1 MSTPAP
7 VRPAKPAHRAIA
19 SPNLPARRTAA
30 TKPNRAIA
38 LGLVAGGLLATV
50 AVNPAA
56 AQPAP
61 DPARLQSL
69 ALQAAEARRGSSA
82 VSDIP
87 DIAIAS
93 AGEGIITRRND
104 SPVAPGVNYTSFD
117 RLDARGWLRGDILVT
132 DLDAGGVTV
141 DYLNPGTVS
150 GREVLSQQVAR
161 KGAIAG
167 VNGDFF
173 DINDTGAPLGI
184 GIERDADGGAGRF
197 VNGPASGHNE
207 SAVIGKDGL
216 GRIAQVFLEG
226 TATDDDASTVNLSN
240 LNSPAVNSGG
250 IGLYTPQWGAAART
264 RTVDGLPTVR
274 EVILRDGV
282 VVSSATTPTTT
293 PLAANEQA
301 LIGRE
306 AGATALTAFEPGDK
320 VEVKYGPRADAAD
333 AAVAVSGNMQLA
345 RDGQVLDVDDTVM
358 HPRTAIGFSDDGR
371 RMVLLTVDGR
381 MADSR
386 GLTEK
391 ELGRLM
397 LDLGADDVLNLDG
410 GGSSTMLRQAPG
422 EATPE
427 VVNKPSDGGERLTP
441 NGLGLLPVKGSG
453 RLKGFRIEAP
463 GTAAEPA
470 DTDLTKSARVLTGL
484 SRVLTARGH
493 DETYAAVP
501 GTPYWWSGGNA
512 RVSDQGIVTGRKAGD
527 VVVTAAQGQA
537 LGRFPMTVL
546 GTPARLAPSTRQ
558 VSVPSATTKGFFS
571 INGYDADGFS
581 TWVEPRDIELSYD
594 PGLIN
599 VVARDNGFD
608 VSAAGA
614 EGVSTV
620 ITAKV
625 GTLTTQL
632 TVIAGLSSEVV
643 DEVDDLTRWQANAV
657 PVGAAT
663 ASRSA
668 AEGHDGGQA
677 IALDYSL
684 TGSTATRAAYLS
696 VTPQLTLPGQPQK
709 LGAWVYGDGK
719 GAWLRANA
727 YDAAGGAAKTLNVAA
742 SVDWTGWKYVEADIP
757 PGLTVPLKFWR
768 IYVVETVPTRQY
780 SGRIVVDDLTVRS
793 APPVNVAPPAK
804 VVDPMVVADGNVDG
818 KRWKFAV
825 LSDAQFTADDPE
837 SEYARQARRTIR
849 EALAQQP
856 EFLVINGDFVDRGFA
871 NDIALAK
878 RIIDEEVAGKVPVH
892 YVPGNHES
900 YGPGDLSEW
909 TKVFGPPSSTLDH
922 KGTRF
927 VLRDSSLGSLR
938 AGGFAQILDLRKQ
951 LDDAAR
957 NPAIR
962 NVVVMAHHPID
973 DPLPTANSQLAD
985 RKEAELLVRWLADF
999 RASTGKG
1006 AAYMAAHA
1014 GTFAATRTDGVL
1026 LPLTGNSGKGP
1037 AAAPDAGGFTGWAL
1051 VGVDPSSTAA
1061 AAGERRWS
1069 APERAWF
1076 QVEFRPHV
1084 DSLELAAPTSLR
1096 RGDTAP
1102 AAATVV
1108 QDARRVPVAFPV
1120 SADWWGSTLLH
1131 IGPANTAPFWAVAA
1145 FDPATG
1151 QLTALHPG
1159 TAQLGVTVNGVSKST
1174 TIRVDW

>member
-7 VRPAKPAHRAIA
+7 PIPVRRA
-19 SPNLPARRTAA
+19 LTTA
-30 TKPNRAIA
+30 
-38 LGLVAGGLLATV
+38 LVTGGLLLTT
-50 AVNPAA
+50 AVPPAF
-56 AQPAP
+56 AQPSP
-61 DPARLQSL
+61 ELT
-69 ALQAAEARRGSSA
+69 EAVEAHQGSSA
-82 VSDIP
+82 ASSDIP
-87 DIAIAS
+87 DVALAPP
-93 AGEGIITRRND
+93 GEGIVTRRSD
-104 SPVAPGVNYTSFD
+104 SPVAPGVDYTSFD

-132 DLDAGGVTV
+132 DLDKGGVTV

-161 KGAIAG
+161 KQAIAG

-197 VNGPASGHNE
+197 VNGPAAGHNE
-207 SAVIGKDGL
+207 TAVIGKDGL

-226 TATDDDASTVNLSN
+226 TATDDDASKVALTN
-240 LNSPAVNSGG
+240 LNSPSVNAGG
-250 IGLYTPQWGAAART
+250 IGLYTPQWGEAART

-282 VVSSATTPTTT
+282 VVSSATTPATT

-306 AGATALTAFEPGDK
+306 AGATALAAFEPGDQ

-333 AAVAVSGNMQLA
+333 AAVALSGNIQLA
-345 RDGQVLDVDDTVM
+345 RDGQILNVDDTAL
-358 HPRTAIGFSDDGR
+358 HPRTAIGFSADGR
-371 RMVLLTVDGR
+371 RMILLTIDGR
-381 MADSR
+381 MVDSR

-391 ELGRLM
+391 ELARLM

-410 GGSSTMLRQAPG
+410 GGSSTMLKRSPG
-422 EATPE
+422 EAAPE
-427 VVNKPSDGGERLTP
+427 LVNKPSDGSERLTP

-453 RLKGFRIEAP
+453 QLKGFRIEAA
-463 GTAAEPA
+463 GTTAEPA
-470 DTDLTKSARVLTGL
+470 DADLTRSARVLTGL

-493 DETYAAVP
+493 DETYAPAA
-501 GTPYWWSGGNA
+501 GTPYWSAGSNA
-512 RVSDQGIVTGRKAGD
+512 RVTSLGVVTGRRAGD
-527 VVVTAAQGQA
+527 VVITAAKGIA
-537 LGRFPMTVL
+537 NGRFPMTVL
-546 GTPARLAPSTRQ
+546 GEPARLAPSSKQ
-558 VSVPSATTKGFFS
+558 VSLPNATSKGFFS
-571 INGYDADGFS
+571 ITGYDADGFS
-581 TWVEPRDIELSYD
+581 TWVEPRDVQLTYD
-594 PGLIN
+594 PALVN
-599 VVARDNGFD
+599 VVAKGNGFE
-608 VSAAGA
+608 VNAVGTEA
-614 EGVSTV
+614 VSTV
-620 ITAKV
+620 VTAKV
-625 GTLTTQL
+625 GDLTTQL
-632 TVIAGLSSEVV
+632 SVTAGLSSEVV

-657 PVGAAT
+657 PAGAAT
-663 ASRSA
+663 ATRSA

-696 VTPQLTLPGQPQK
+696 MTPQQTLPGQPQK

-727 YDAAGGAAKTLNVAA
+727 YDGAGGSAQTLNLAA
-742 SVDWTGWKYVEADIP
+742 AVDWTGWKYVEADIP
-757 PGLTVPLKFWR
+757 PGLTMPLRFWR

-780 SGRIVVDDLTVRS
+780 AGRIVVDDLTVRG
-793 APPVNVAPPAK
+793 APPVTVQPPAK
-804 VVDPMVVADGNVDG
+804 VVDPMVVADGKLDG
-818 KRWKFAV
+818 TRWKFAV
-825 LSDAQFTADDPE
+825 LSDAQFTADNPD
-837 SEYARQARRTIR
+837 SDIVQQARRTIR

-909 TKVFGPPSSTLDH
+909 SKVFGAPSSTFDH

-951 LDDAAR
+951 LDDAAK

-973 DPLPTANSQLAD
+973 DPSPTANSQLGD

-1026 LPLTGNSGKGP
+1026 LPLTGNSGKSP

-1051 VGVDPSSTAA
+1051 VGIDPAA
-1061 AAGERRWS
+1061 RAADAGVRHWS
-1069 APERAWF
+1069 APERSWF
-1076 QVEFRPHV
+1076 QVELRPHV
-1084 DSLELAAPTSLR
+1084 DALEL
-1096 RGDTAP
+1096 TAP
-1102 AAATVV
+1102 ATIRRGQTAQATATVV
-1108 QDARRVPVAFPV
+1108 QDGRRVPVAFPV
-1120 SADWWGSTLLH
+1120 SADWTGSTFLH
-1131 IGPANTAPFWAVAA
+1131 IGPAKSAPIWAAA
-1145 FDPATG
+1145 SYDPATG
-1151 QLTALHPG
+1151 QFTAIRPG
-1159 TAQLGVTVNGVSKST
+1159 SVDLAVTVNGTTKST
-1174 TIRVDW
+1174 RIRIDW

>member
-1 MSTPAP
+1 MS
-7 VRPAKPAHRAIA
+7 
-19 SPNLPARRTAA
+19 
-30 TKPNRAIA
+30 
-38 LGLVAGGLLATV
+38 LVLGGLLATA
-50 AVNPAA
+50 AVNPASA
-56 AQPAP
+56 AQPSP
-61 DPARLQSL
+61 DQLRQTTAV
-69 ALQAAEARRGSSA
+69 EAHRGSSA
-82 VSDIP
+82 ASDIP
-87 DIAIAS
+87 DVAIAPP
-93 AGEGIITRRND
+93 GEGIITRRED
-104 SPVAPGVNYTSFD
+104 TPVAPGVSYTSFD
-117 RLDARGWLRGDILVT
+117 RLDARGWLRGDILVA

-197 VNGPASGHNE
+197 VNGPAAGHNDT
-207 SAVIGKDGL
+207 AVIDKFGL

-226 TATDDDASTVNLSN
+226 TATDDDASKVDLTN
-240 LNSPAVNSGG
+240 LNSPSVNSGG
-250 IGLYTPQWGAAART
+250 IGLYTPQWGEAART

-282 VVSSATTPTTT
+282 VVSSATTPATT
-293 PLAANEQA
+293 PLAANELA

-306 AGATALTAFEPGDK
+306 AGASALTAFEPGDK

-333 AAVAVSGNMQLA
+333 VAVGLSGNIQLA
-345 RDGQVLDVDDTVM
+345 RDGQVLNVDDTAL
-358 HPRTAIGFSDDGR
+358 HPRTAIGFSADGR

-381 MADSR
+381 MVDSR

-391 ELGRLM
+391 ELARLM
-397 LDLGADDVLNLDG
+397 LDLGSDDVLNLDG
-410 GGSSTMLRQAPG
+410 GGSSTMLKRSPG

-427 VVNKPSDGGERLTP
+427 VVNKPSDGSERLTP

-453 RLKGFRIEAP
+453 KLKGFRIEAT
-463 GTAAEPA
+463 GTATELA
-470 DTDLTKSARVLTGL
+470 DTDITRSSRVFTGL

-493 DETYAAVP
+493 DETYATAP
-501 GTPYWWSGGNA
+501 GTPHWSAGSNA
-512 RVSDQGIVTGRKAGD
+512 KVTSQGIVTGRRAGD
-527 VVVTAAQGQA
+527 VIVTAAKGSA
-537 LGRFPMTVL
+537 RGRFPMTVL
-546 GTPARLAPSTRQ
+546 GTPIRLAPSSKQ
-558 VSVPSATTKGFFS
+558 VSLPDATAKGFFTV
-571 INGYDADGFS
+571 NGFDADGFS
-581 TWVEPRDIELSYD
+581 TWVEPRDVKLTFD
-594 PGLIN
+594 PALVK
-599 VVARDNGFD
+599 VVAKGNGFD
-608 VSAAGA
+608 VSAIGTDA
-614 EGVSTV
+614 VSTV
-620 ITAKV
+620 VTAKV
-625 GTLTTQL
+625 GDLTTQL
-632 TVIAGLSSEVV
+632 SVTAGLSSEVV
-643 DEVDDLTRWQANAV
+643 DEVDDTTRWQANAV

-696 VTPQLTLPGQPQK
+696 QTPQQTLPGQPQK

-727 YDAAGGAAKTLNVAA
+727 YDAAGGAAQTLNLAA
-742 SVDWTGWKYVEADIP
+742 AVDWTGWKYVEADIP
-757 PGLTVPLKFWR
+757 PGLTMPLRFWR

-780 SGRIVVDDLTVRS
+780 SGRIVIDDLTVRG
-793 APPVNVAPPAK
+793 APPVTVTPPAK
-804 VVDPMVVADGNVDG
+804 VVDPMVVTDGTATSG
-818 KRWKFAV
+818 GRWKFAV
-825 LSDAQFTADDPE
+825 MSDAQFTADDPE
-837 SEYARQARRTIR
+837 SDFVKQARRTIR

-856 EFLVINGDFVDRGFA
+856 DFLVINGDFVDRGFA

-878 RIIDEEVAGKVPVH
+878 KIIDEEVAGKVPVH

-909 TKVFGPPSSTLDH
+909 KKVFGEPTSTFDH

-938 AGGFAQILDLRKQ
+938 AGGFDQILDLRKQ

-957 NPAIR
+957 NPEIR

-973 DPLPTANSQLAD
+973 DPSPTQNSQLGD
-985 RKEAELLVRWLADF
+985 RKEADLLVRWLADF

-1051 VGVDPSSTAA
+1051 VGIDPSAREA

-1069 APERAWF
+1069 APERSWF
-1076 QVEFRPHV
+1076 QVELRPHV

-1096 RGDTAP
+1096 RGTSAP

-1108 QDARRVPVAFPV
+1108 QENRRVPVSFPV
-1120 SADWWGSTLLH
+1120 SADWWGSSLLH
-1131 IGPANTAPFWAVAA
+1131 IGPARTAPFWAVAA
-1145 FDPATG
+1145 YDPATG
-1151 QLTALHPG
+1151 QLTGIRPG
-1159 TAQLGVTVNGVSKST
+1159 TVQLGVTVNGVSKSAT
-1174 TIRVDW
+1174 VKVDW